1 MEYRRA
7 ESLAMHALNSLATS
21 DFFFLIEGKPQELV
35 IPDGSTPV
43 EVALLQQ
50 ESRRKFAAYTDVYG
64 YPDTTGLS
72 LNEAFESCL
81 LHLIQ
86 SYPAVNWRGIIDW
99 LNTEHVPAVFV
110 PSVQRDST
118 IEEDLVREQRL
129 VNDLNEYT
137 QQAHVLTTG
146 DTQRFLRSEYG
157 VNPDEILAKASDLE
171 PVLFNAESADGMRG
185 RLSYYRREMEI
196 LATEEFFFDSHYD
209 LSSDIEA
216 IRLMEV
222 IDAYSQALNDVT
234 GESLGELDTD
244 AETND
249 VAGETGV
256 EPEQPEDPVSAD
268 KAQSQQLAHELV
280 KATENG
286 AEKLAD
292 AGSADREYLTPQE
305 VADMLQ
311 KPLRTIWA
319 HLRTGR
325 IPGFK
330 VGNQYRIKRAAF
342 EQWQQ
347 SGGTVSQPKQGAPE
361 FDYFSPDFDP
371 GF

>member
-86 SYPAVNWRGIIDW
+86 SYPAVNWRGIIDC

-234 GESLGELDTD
+234 GKSSEESDDDADTD
-244 AETND
+244 THE
-249 VAGETGV
+249 VV
-256 EPEQPEDPVSAD
+256 EALDPLEAPVSAD
-268 KAQSQQLAHELV
+268 KAQSERLARELV